1 MGNQDEDNFD
11 VFNEDSITDRMI
23 FERSNIRVRVDTISI
38 VENLRITKADLPN
51 IFYCRVFQSKIILL
65 CHL

>member
-1 MGNQDEDNFD
+1 MGHQDEDNLD
-11 VFNEDSITDRMI
+11 VFNEDSITDRII
-23 FERSNIRVRVDTISI
+23 FERSDIRVRVNSMSI